1 MNKENT
7 YELGQTYIR
16 FDFKANEEFKTAL
29 EKYLLHKGKIYAKE
43 FFHKE
48 LVFDEFYFVVE
59 TEEGSLKSRL
69 KIFGKIAVGALIA
82 YGGIRTGVD
91 YLIQDTRRITNHI
104 VEDLANEPNINP
116 NSIGRVERR
125 LGVPGKL
132 KRLYDDI
139 QYLENNRENLT
150 EQDQRNLL
158 NRISN
163 RYDNLIN
170 ELDQPVIEQMQ
181 VDLEQKNFYPQIQQ
195 LREQNQ
201 LPISDDEYRLPQ
213 LNAIREDDEYEV
225 RNETL
230 LIGEDEIDGEPN
242 LPRPN

>member
-16 FDFKANEEFKTAL
+16 FDFKANEEFKFAL
-29 EKYLLHKGKIYAKE
+29 EKYLLYKGKVYAKE

-48 LVFDEFYFVVE
+48 FVFDEFYFVVE

-69 KIFGKIAVGALIA
+69 KIFGKIAIGALIA
-82 YGGIRTGVD
+82 YGGIRTTID
-91 YLIQDTRRITNHI
+91 YLIEDSRRITNQI
-104 VEDLANEPNINP
+104 FEDISNEPNINP

-132 KRLYDDI
+132 KKLYNDI
-139 QYLENNRENLT
+139 QHLENNRENLT
-150 EQDQRNLL
+150 EQDQRNII

-170 ELDQPVIEQMQ
+170 ELDQPLIEQIQ
-181 VDLEQKNFYPQIQQ
+181 EDLEQKEFYPQIQEF
-195 LREQNQ
+195 REQNQ
-201 LPISDDEYRLPQ
+201 LPIPNDEYNLPQ
-213 LNAIREDDEYEV
+213 LTAIREDEEYEL
-225 RNETL
+225 RRETL
-230 LIGEDEIDGEPN
+230 LIGENEIDGEPN

>member
-16 FDFKANEEFKTAL
+16 FDFKANEEFKFAL
-29 EKYLLHKGKIYAKE
+29 EKYLLHKGKVYAKE

-48 LVFDEFYFVVE
+48 FVFDEFYFVVE

-91 YLIQDTRRITNHI
+91 YLIQDSQRITNHI
-104 VEDLANEPNINP
+104 FEDISNEPNINP

-132 KRLYDDI
+132 KRLYNDI
-139 QYLENNRENLT
+139 QHLENNREKIT
-150 EQDQRNLL
+150 EQDQRNII

-170 ELDQPVIEQMQ
+170 ELDQPLIEQIQ
-181 VDLEQKNFYPQIQQ
+181 GDLEQKEFYPQIQKF
-195 LREQNQ
+195 REQNQ
-201 LPISDDEYRLPQ
+201 LPIPNDEFNLPRLIP
-213 LNAIREDDEYEV
+213 IREDEEYEL
-225 RNETL
+225 RRETL
-230 LIGEDEIDGEPN
+230 LIGENEIDGEPN

>member
-7 YELGQTYIR
+7 YELGQSYIR

-29 EKYLLHKGKIYAKE
+29 EKYLLYKAKIYAKE

-69 KIFGKIAVGALIA
+69 KIYGKIVIGALIA

-91 YLIQDTRRITNHI
+91 YLIQDSRRITNHI
-104 VEDLANEPNINP
+104 VEDIANEPNINP

-139 QYLENNRENLT
+139 QHLENNRENLT
-150 EQDQRNLL
+150 EQEQRNIIK
-158 NRISN
+158 RISN

-170 ELDQPVIEQMQ
+170 ELDQPVIEQIQ
-181 VDLEQKNFYPQIQQ
+181 NDLQQKNFYSQIQQ
-195 LREQNQ
+195 LWEQNQ
-201 LPISDDEYRLPQ
+201 IPISDDEYRLPL
-213 LNAIREDDEYEV
+213 LNAIREDDDYEV
-225 RNETL
+225 RNEAL
-230 LIGEDEIDGEPN
+230 LIGEDEIDGEPD
-242 LPRPN
+242 LPSPN

>member
-16 FDFKANEEFKTAL
+16 FDFKANEEFKIAL
-29 EKYLLHKGKIYAKE
+29 ERYLLHKGKKYANE
-43 FFHKE
+43 FYHKE
-48 LVFDEFYFVVE
+48 LVYEEFYFIVE

-82 YGGIRTGVD
+82 YGGIRAGAD
-91 YLIQDTRRITNHI
+91 YLIRDNRRITNLI
-104 VEDLANEPNINP
+104 VEDIANEPNINP

-139 QYLENNRENLT
+139 QYLESNRENLT
-150 EQDQRNLL
+150 EQEQRDLI

-170 ELDQPVIEQMQ
+170 ELDQPVVEHIQD
-181 VDLEQKNFYPQIQQ
+181 DLEQKYIYPQIRQ
-195 LREQNQ
+195 LREQNRLPINNDDYQ
-201 LPISDDEYRLPQ
+201 LPRLR
-213 LNAIREDDEYEV
+213 AIREDDDYEL
-225 RNETL
+225 RNEVL